1 MRTAYRTL
9 TLILLVAALV
19 GCGDSSNDANLLSRS
34 SAADLRATLS
44 QVQQKVE
51 SGDCNGAQDQVSLLE
66 QQIDS
71 LDTSVDSDLRSA
83 LVSSATRLQR
93 LVAASCA
100 AATGETGATGPTG
113 PADTGGT
120 TGLDEPDELTKEEKK
135 ALKEQEKARKEQEKE
150 QKKQEQQD
158 STGGSG
164 DGAGGGSGTTGSGG
178 SVP

>member
-1 MRTAYRTL
+1 MYRTL
-9 TLILLVAALV
+9 TLIVLVAALT

-71 LDTSVDSDLRSA
+71 LDTNVDSDLRAA

-93 LVAASCA
+93 LVSTACT
-100 AATGETGATGPTG
+100 AATTQTGSTGAAGAT
-113 PADTGGT
+113 DTGGT
-120 TGLDEPDELTKEEKK
+120 TGTTGEQGDEENPGKGNGKGKKKGHEKKKKDKIGVEIEPD
-135 ALKEQEKARKEQEKE
+135 AG
-150 QKKQEQQD
+150 
-158 STGGSG
+158 TGGSG
-164 DGAGGGSGTTGSGG
+164 SGGGTTDSGG
-178 SVP
+178 IVP